1 MSRVSKKHETRILQL
16 LKGPAAIPLVYAY
29 GQLEHFEYIAMDILG
44 SSHAEHLSSP
54 GDGVML
60 MTVIRIVDQLAC
72 SWRDWSIS
80 TRSGSCIATSIPDN
94 LLCALD
100 DLTIKLST
108 LEYPSPFPVFQLRS
122 QEIVRLLKSS
132 CSGKDL
138 CAGFPVHFGDLL
150 DYSRSLDFDQL
161 PDYGRLRPLF
171 PNLTEAISDGPLDWR
186 PSDQKTMTCVL
197 DEPQLEISEDED
209 GDDADYYA
217 FLAEDSYY
225 ELDLDMWD
233 NRQRERDKD
242 LTLPVDQEVYLD
254 SCTPL
259 IAEVER

>member
-1 MSRVSKKHETRILQL
+1 M
-16 LKGPAAIPLVYAY
+16 
-29 GQLEHFEYIAMDILG
+29 
-44 SSHAEHLSSP
+44 
-54 GDGVML
+54 
-60 MTVIRIVDQLAC
+60 
-72 SWRDWSIS
+72 
-80 TRSGSCIATSIPDN
+80 
-94 LLCALD
+94 
-100 DLTIKLST
+100 
-108 LEYPSPFPVFQLRS
+108 
-122 QEIVRLLKSS
+122 KSS
-132 CSGKDL
+132 CSAKDL
-138 CAGFPVHFGDLL
+138 CAGFPVDFGDLL
-150 DYSRSLDFDQL
+150 DYSRSLDFDQF

-171 PNLTEAISDGPLDWR
+171 TNLTEAISDGPLDWT
-186 PSDQKTMTCVL
+186 PSGQKTTACVL

-225 ELDLDMWD
+225 ELDLDFRD